1 MKKHFN
7 VKFNKTYRVRKV
19 AGYTLGFLFSFYRLK
34 LISFV
39 RGNSYYQRNINKLLL
54 QKGEELKHLFSDLEG
69 LFIKAG
75 QFLSIAGFFLPETF
89 KKQLEGLQDAATP
102 KDFSQIQSSL
112 LSHYAVPLSDIFT
125 KIEVTP
131 MAVASIG
138 QVHKAWL
145 KDGTPVVLKI
155 QHEHIERIAEIDL
168 TIIRRLT
175 YWIGRFFALEG
186 LDYAYKQIEALILQE
201 IDFEKEANSL
211 ISISTSLSDENSWSF
226 PIVFSSLSG
235 RKVLVMS
242 WMEGKK
248 ITDKEYLSSNN
259 IDPKIIV
266 DRLWNGFCRMIF
278 EHGFYHADPHP
289 GNILVDKMGN
299 ICLLDFGAVSSI
311 SPLFKKEI
319 PGLIIAFST
328 LDIKKLTQQLVTL
341 GFINDS
347 PAAESLAID
356 LAKAFNQ
363 FLENDIDQLFNPE
376 GAMNPEFWNN
386 PVSHIMLSTSIKDLS
401 ASFRIPK
408 DYILLGRTFSL
419 LLGVSFVLRPGENPL
434 KYLSPI
440 VKKYLNENNQ
450 SQWFKEGVKEAGIFG
465 RNIISLP
472 KLIRDTVEQFQT
484 GNSSLKTPDIW
495 RSAKLLYLLGQQFAL
510 IILTF
515 GLLYIARKDYHGI
528 LGYNISSLFFTLGFV
543 SFLIFLFRF
552 KKGDN
557 LFRQ

>member
-1 MKKHFN
+1 M
-7 VKFNKTYRVRKV
+7 
-19 AGYTLGFLFSFYRLK
+19 GYTIGFLFSYYRLK
-34 LISFV
+34 FISFFF
-39 RGNSYYQRNINKLLL
+39 GMAYYQRNLNTLLY
-54 QKGEELKHLFSDLEG
+54 QKGDQLKHLFSNLEG

-75 QFLSIAGFFLPETF
+75 QFLSIAGFFLPESF

-125 KIEVTP
+125 KIEETP

-145 KDGTPVVLKI
+145 IDGTPVVLKI

-168 TIIRRLT
+168 AIIRNLT
-175 YWIGRFFALEG
+175 YWIGRFFTLEG

-201 IDFEKEANSL
+201 IDFEEEANSL
-211 ISISTSLSDENSWSF
+211 ISISSSLSDENFWSF
-226 PIVFSSLSG
+226 PTVFESLSG
-235 RKVLVMS
+235 RKVLAMS
-242 WMEGKK
+242 WMDGNK
-248 ITDKEYLSSNN
+248 ITDKEFLSLNN

-278 EHGFYHADPHP
+278 DNGFYHADPHP
-289 GNILVDKMGN
+289 GNILVDKTGN
-299 ICLLDFGAVSSI
+299 ICLLDYGAVSTL

-328 LDIKKLTQQLVTL
+328 LDAQKLSKQLITL

-356 LAKAFNQ
+356 LAKALNK

-376 GAMNPEFWNN
+376 GAMNPAFWNN
-386 PVSHIMLSTSIKDLS
+386 PVSHIMLNTSLKDLS

-419 LLGVSFVLRPGENPL
+419 LLGVSLVLRPGENPL

-440 VKKYLNENNQ
+440 VKKYLNETNQ
-450 SQWFKEGVKEAGIFG
+450 SQWFKEAGIIG

-472 KLIRDTVEQFQT
+472 KLIRDTVVQFQT

-515 GLLYIARKDYHGI
+515 SLIYIARKDYNGI
-528 LGYNISSLFFTLGFV
+528 WGYNISSLFFILGFL
-543 SFLIFLFRF
+543 SLLTLLLRF

>member
-19 AGYTLGFLFSFYRLK
+19 IGYTLRFLFSYYQLK
-34 LISFV
+34 FISLFFGRV
-39 RGNSYYQRNINKLLL
+39 YYQRNLNSLLS
-54 QKGEELKHLFSDLEG
+54 QKGDQLKHLFSNLEG

-75 QFLSIAGFFLPETF
+75 QFLSIAGFFLPESF
-89 KKQLEGLQDAATP
+89 KKQLEALQDAATP

-125 KIEVTP
+125 KIEETP

-138 QVHKAWL
+138 QVHRAWL
-145 KDGTPVVLKI
+145 IDGTPVVLKI
-155 QHEHIERIAEIDL
+155 QHKHIERIAEIDL
-168 TIIRRLT
+168 AIIRKLT

-201 IDFEKEANSL
+201 IDFEEEANSL
-211 ISISTSLSDENSWSF
+211 ISISSSLSDENFWSF
-226 PIVFSSLSG
+226 PTVFESLSG

-242 WMEGKK
+242 WIDGNK
-248 ITDKEYLSSNN
+248 ITDKDYLSLNN

-278 EHGFYHADPHP
+278 DNGFYHADPHP
-289 GNILVDKMGN
+289 GNILVDKAGN
-299 ICLLDFGAVSSI
+299 ICLLDYGAVSTL

-328 LDIKKLTQQLVTL
+328 LDTQKLSKQLITL

-347 PAAESLAID
+347 SAAESLAID
-356 LAKAFNQ
+356 FAKALNQ
-363 FLENDIDQLFNPE
+363 FLENDIDQIFNPE
-376 GAMNPEFWNN
+376 GVMNPAFWNN
-386 PVSHIMLSTSIKDLS
+386 PVSHIMFNTSLKDLS

-419 LLGVSFVLRPGENPL
+419 LLGVSLVLRPGENPL

-440 VKKYLNENNQ
+440 VKKYLNETNQ
-450 SQWFKEGVKEAGIFG
+450 SQWFKEAGIIG
-465 RNIISLP
+465 KNIISLP

-515 GLLYIARKDYHGI
+515 SLIYIARKDYNGI
-528 LGYNISSLFFTLGFV
+528 WGYNISSLFFILGFL
-543 SFLIFLFRF
+543 SFLTFLLRF

>member
-1 MKKHFN
+1 M
-7 VKFNKTYRVRKV
+7 
-19 AGYTLGFLFSFYRLK
+19 GYTIGFLFSYYRLK
-34 LISFV
+34 FISFFF
-39 RGNSYYQRNINKLLL
+39 GMAYYQRNLNRLLY
-54 QKGEELKHLFSDLEG
+54 QKGNQLKHLFSNLEG

-125 KIEVTP
+125 KIEETH

-145 KDGTPVVLKI
+145 IDGTPVVLKI

-168 TIIRRLT
+168 AIIRNLT

-201 IDFEKEANSL
+201 IDFEEEANSL
-211 ISISTSLSDENSWSF
+211 ISISSSLSDENFWSF
-226 PIVFSSLSG
+226 PTVFKSLSG

-242 WMEGKK
+242 WIDGNK
-248 ITDKEYLSSNN
+248 ITDKEFLSLNN

-278 EHGFYHADPHP
+278 DNGFYHADPHP
-289 GNILVDKMGN
+289 GNILVDKTGN
-299 ICLLDFGAVSSI
+299 ICLLDYGAVSTL

-328 LDIKKLTQQLVTL
+328 LDAQKLSKQLITL

-356 LAKAFNQ
+356 LAKALNQ

-376 GAMNPEFWNN
+376 GVMNPAFWNN
-386 PVSHIMLSTSIKDLS
+386 PVSHIMLNTSLKDLS

-440 VKKYLNENNQ
+440 VKKYLNETNQ
-450 SQWFKEGVKEAGIFG
+450 SQWFKEAGIIG

-515 GLLYIARKDYHGI
+515 SLIYIAKKDYNGI
-528 LGYNISSLFFTLGFV
+528 WGYNISSLFFILGFL
-543 SFLIFLFRF
+543 SFLTFLIRF

>member
-1 MKKHFN
+1 MKKHLKT
-7 VKFNKTYRVRKV
+7 KFNKTYRVRKV
-19 AGYTLGFLFSFYRLK
+19 IGYTFRFLFSYYQLK
-34 LISFV
+34 CISLFFGKV
-39 RGNSYYQRNINKLLL
+39 FYQRNLNKLLS
-54 QKGEELKHLFSDLEG
+54 QKGEELKHLFTDLEG

-102 KDFSQIQSSL
+102 KDFLQIQSSL
-112 LSHYAVPLSDIFT
+112 LSHYAVPLSDIFM
-125 KIEVTP
+125 KIEETP
-131 MAVASIG
+131 IAVASIG

-175 YWIGRFFALEG
+175 YWIGRFFALDG
-186 LDYAYKQIEALILQE
+186 LDYAYKQIEVLILQE

-211 ISISTSLSDENSWSF
+211 ISISSSLSDENAWSF
-226 PIVFSSLSG
+226 PSVFSSLSG

-242 WMEGKK
+242 WMDGQK
-248 ITDKEYLSSNN
+248 ITDKEYLSLNN

-278 EHGFYHADPHP
+278 DYGFYHADPHP

-299 ICLLDFGAVSSI
+299 ICLLDFGAVSTLS
-311 SPLFKKEI
+311 SLFKKEI

-328 LDIKKLTQQLVTL
+328 LDVKKLTQQLFTL

-347 PAAESLAID
+347 PAAESLAIN

-376 GAMNPEFWNN
+376 GAMNPDFWKN
-386 PVSHIMLSTSIKDLS
+386 PVSHIMLNTSIKDLS

-440 VKKYLNENNQ
+440 VKKYINENTQ
-450 SQWFKEGVKEAGIFG
+450 SQWFKEGFKEAGLFG

-515 GLLYIARKDYHGI
+515 SLLYLARKDYNGI
-528 LGYNISSLFFTLGFV
+528 WGYNIPSLFFTLGFV

>member
-1 MKKHFN
+1 MKKHFM
-7 VKFNKTYRVRKV
+7 VKFNKTYRVRKII
-19 AGYTLGFLFSFYRLK
+19 GYTLGFLFSYYRLRW
-34 LISFV
+34 ISFFLG
-39 RGNSYYQRNINKLLL
+39 RSYYQRNLNRLLS
-54 QKGEELKHLFSDLEG
+54 QKGEELKHLFTHLEG

-75 QFLSIAGFFLPETF
+75 QFLSIAGFFLPENF
-89 KKQLEGLQDAATP
+89 KKQLEDLQDAATP
-102 KDFSQIQSSL
+102 KDFLQIHSFL

-125 KIEVTP
+125 KIEETP
-131 MAVASIG
+131 LAVASIG

-145 KDGTPVVLKI
+145 LDGTPVVLKI

-168 TIIRRLT
+168 TIIRNIT
-175 YWIGRFFALEG
+175 YWIGRFFTLDG

-211 ISISTSLSDENSWSF
+211 ISISSSLSDENSWSL
-226 PIVFSSLSG
+226 PTVFESLSG
-235 RKVLVMS
+235 RKILVMT
-242 WMEGKK
+242 WIEGNK
-248 ITDKEYLSSNN
+248 ITDKEYLSLNN
-259 IDPKIIV
+259 IDFKIIV

-278 EHGFYHADPHP
+278 DHGFYHADPHP
-289 GNILVDKMGN
+289 GNILVDKTGN
-299 ICLLDFGAVSSI
+299 ICLLDFGAVSTL
-311 SPLFKKEI
+311 SPLFRKEI

-328 LDIKKLTQQLVTL
+328 LDVKRLTQQLITL

-356 LAKAFNQ
+356 LAKALNQ

-386 PVSHIMLSTSIKDLS
+386 PVSHIMLNTSIKDLS

-419 LLGVSFVLRPGENPL
+419 LLGISIVLRPGENPL
-434 KYLSPI
+434 IYLSPI
-440 VKKYLNENNQ
+440 IKKYLNETNQ
-450 SQWFKEGVKEAGIFG
+450 SQWFKEAGRFG

-515 GLLYIARKDYHGI
+515 SLIYIARKDYNGI
-528 LGYNISSLFFTLGFV
+528 WGFNISSLFFTLGFL
-543 SFLIFLFRF
+543 SFITFLFRF

-557 LFRQ
+557 FFKE

>member
-1 MKKHFN
+1 MKKHLKT
-7 VKFNKTYRVRKV
+7 KFNKTYRVRKV
-19 AGYTLGFLFSFYRLK
+19 IGYTFRFLFSYYQLK
-34 LISFV
+34 FISLFFGKV
-39 RGNSYYQRNINKLLL
+39 FYQRNLNKLLS

-102 KDFSQIQSSL
+102 KDFLQIQSSL
-112 LSHYAVPLSDIFT
+112 LSHYAVPLSDIFK
-125 KIEVTP
+125 KIEETP
-131 MAVASIG
+131 IAVASIG

-175 YWIGRFFALEG
+175 YWIGRFFALDG
-186 LDYAYKQIEALILQE
+186 LDYAYKQIEVLILQE

-211 ISISTSLSDENSWSF
+211 ISISSSLSDENAWSF
-226 PIVFSSLSG
+226 PSVFSSLSG

-242 WMEGKK
+242 WMDGQK
-248 ITDKEYLSSNN
+248 ITDKEYLSLNN

-278 EHGFYHADPHP
+278 DYGFYHADPHP

-299 ICLLDFGAVSSI
+299 ICLLDFGAVSTL

-319 PGLIIAFST
+319 PELIIAFST
-328 LDIKKLTQQLVTL
+328 LDVKKLTQQLITL

-376 GAMNPEFWNN
+376 GAMNPEFWKN
-386 PVSHIMLSTSIKDLS
+386 PVSHIMLNTSIKDLS

-440 VKKYLNENNQ
+440 VKKYINASTQ
-450 SQWFKEGVKEAGIFG
+450 SQWFKEGFKEAGIFG

-515 GLLYIARKDYHGI
+515 SLLYLARKDYNGI
-528 LGYNISSLFFTLGFV
+528 WGYNIPSLFFTLGFV